1 MNRGPL
7 IQHAIQMVNA
17 IVSKIFKVPNVQN
30 VNQDTLD
37 FLIASHVRFLEFF
50 EINYSYVINVDF
62 FSL

>member
-7 IQHAIQMVNA
+7 IQHVIQMVNA

-37 FLIASHVRFLEFF
+37 FLIAPQNVNQDSLDFL
-50 EINYSYVINVDF
+50 IAKV
-62 FSL
+62 